1 MSIKP
6 ILPIGVLLLIIA
18 ALFGVTALL
27 IIRNKFNTKEKIT
40 SLLRMSAI
48 YVLILVIGL
57 RPVIPETQYEF
68 ATKNLDVLFIVDN
81 TISMWAQDYNGKRER
96 MKGVIKDANSII
108 N

>member
-57 RPVIPETQYEF
+57 RPVIPETQ
-68 ATKNLDVLFIVDN
+68 
-81 TISMWAQDYNGKRER
+81 
-96 MKGVIKDANSII
+96 
-108 N
+108 